1 MTRHRL
7 TVLLV
12 LLTLAPGAMATAQ
25 QGTSAQSSDEGSL
38 WSGAVVAST
47 LGLGVELSGRSNPV
61 VGLRGG
67 YFLFAMSRSSTVS
80 GIDYDLN
87 PRLRN
92 GTLMLDL
99 FPGGKIFR
107 VSGGVIFSGTKVG
120 ATGQLNGPVQIGGQ
134 IYPAAAVGSLTGE
147 ASYKHGVI
155 PYAGIGFSSTAKF
168 TVTFDLGVGFSG
180 YPQVRLSADSPLTG
194 SALEQLQQ
202 SVAEEQAQAQAE
214 VESHS
219 WAKYYP
225 VISVGFKFR
234 F

>member
-1 MTRHRL
+1 M
-7 TVLLV
+7 LV
-12 LLTLAPGAMATAQ
+12 PGARVTAQ
-25 QGTSAQSSDEGSL
+25 QGRSAQSSDEESL
-38 WSGAVVAST
+38 WYGAVVAST

-67 YFLFAMSRSSTVS
+67 YFLFGMSRSSTIS
-80 GIDYDLN
+80 GINYDLK

-99 FPGGKIFR
+99 FPGGKVFR

-120 ATGQLNGPVQIGGQ
+120 ATGQLSGPVQIGDQ
-134 IYPAAAVGSLTGE
+134 IYPSAAVGSLTGE
-147 ASYKHGVI
+147 ASYQHGII

-194 SALEQLQQ
+194 TALEQLQQ
-202 SVAEEQAQAQAE
+202 SVAAEQAQAQAE

-225 VISVGFKFR
+225 VISIGFKFR